1 MKTNA
6 SPRSVIKAV
15 ENVSAAKYDNNVIF
29 MKYPEKITKHVCRFI
44 LRTKDSKKPGSM
56 TTKAGQ
62 VIPKVTWEVQQDV
75 MEEILRLNPSP
86 HIYVDTIYGRKFN
99 ENANS
104 SAIVESLEKNSEA
117 RTENDEK
124 NDEALQG
131 EPVVQVRKKRKY
143 TIRNPR
149 KNAKSTKA
157 ATTNSGK
164 FLIKALKYL
173 SKHPELLEA

>member
-75 MEEILRLNPSP
+75 LEEILRLNPSP

-104 SAIVESLEKNSEA
+104 SAIVESLEKNS
-117 RTENDEK
+117 TQNDEK
-124 NDEALQG
+124 NEELLQG
-131 EPVVQVRKKRKY
+131 VQTAQVRKKRKY
-143 TIRNPR
+143 TFRNGR
-149 KNAKSTKA
+149 KSAKKGKSTKPA
-157 ATTNSGK
+157 NGNQAK
-164 FLIKALKYL
+164 FLIKALKYI

>member
-6 SPRSVIKAV
+6 SPKSVIKAV

-62 VIPKVTWEVQQDV
+62 VIPKVTWEVQKDV
-75 MEEILRLNPSP
+75 MEEILKLNPSP
-86 HIYVDTIYGRKFN
+86 HIYVDTIYGRQFN

-104 SAIVESLEKNSEA
+104 SSIVESLEKQQEPENSEPIS
-117 RTENDEK
+117 T
-124 NDEALQG
+124 
-131 EPVVQVRKKRKY
+131 KRSY
-143 TIRNPR
+143 THSSAYQSVKAQTANQ
-149 KNAKSTKA
+149 AKS
-157 ATTNSGK
+157 
-164 FLIKALKYL
+164 LIKALKYIT
-173 SKHPELLEA
+173 KHPELLEK